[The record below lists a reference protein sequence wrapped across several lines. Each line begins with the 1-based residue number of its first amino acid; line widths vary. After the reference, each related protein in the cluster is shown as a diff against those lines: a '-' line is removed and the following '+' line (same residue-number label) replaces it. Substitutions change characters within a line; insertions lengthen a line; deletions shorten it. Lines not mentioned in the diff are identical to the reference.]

1 MVLLMNEKQLP
12 TQLTD
17 TTDIVL
23 VAVVVVVVVA
33 FPNQLRHRKN
43 NQTFIQ
49 RQLIKTYRVLRHDA
63 VV

>member
-23 VAVVVVVVVA
+23 VAVVVVVVA
-33 FPNQLRHRKN
+33 FPIN
-43 NQTFIQ
+43 
-49 RQLIKTYRVLRHDA
+49 
-63 VV
+63 